1 MTRLIPLATALLISA
16 AAFAETPGL
25 MQRALPVPHAPGAIE
40 AAIWYPAAPGGAPI
54 TYAKNPVFVGVAARE
69 DAPPLAGKHPLV
81 LLSHGLGGNNRSMA
95 WLAAGLAENGAIVV
109 AVNHPGST
117 TSDFD
122 IDRGLDHWTRVADLS
137 AATDAV
143 LADPKFGPLID
154 ATRISAAG
162 FSYGGWTAMS
172 IGGLRGNLA
181 AYAAHCDAVGD
192 RSTHCNDLAKAG
204 VTLASRDAAAWD
216 ADYRDPRISRVV
228 SIDAGLTWGLTD
240 EVAALVTPTLLIG
253 LGTGADRLF
262 ATDTTS
268 SGSGFAPRLQKAAPQ
283 TEVVEIAPASHF
295 SAIGICTDIGPTIIK
310 EEGEYPICTDPPGAD
325 RATVHDQIIARIATF
340 LNL

>member
-1 MTRLIPLATALLISA
+1 MTRLIPMLTVLLIST

-54 TYAKNPVFVGVAARE
+54 TFAKNPVFVGVAARE

-109 AVNHPGST
+109 TVNHPGST

-122 IDRGLDHWTRVADLS
+122 IDRGLDHWTRVADLA
-137 AATDAV
+137 AATDAL

-192 RSTHCNDLAKAG
+192 RSTHCADLAKAG
-204 VTLASRDAAAWD
+204 VTLANRDAAAWN

-283 TEVVEIAPASHF
+283 TEVAEIAPASHF
-295 SAIGICTDIGPTIIK
+295 SAIGICTDIGPAIIK
-310 EEGEYPICTDPPGAD
+310 DEGEYPICTDPPGAD